1 MTIRVYV
8 ESAKT
13 EEFSGTSTRTGK
25 NFCFFKQAVHAFL
38 PGSKFPK
45 EIELAHDTADKALRP
60 GEYSLDVEAALTVD
74 RFGGLGIDSRKL
86 QFVPAESKP
95 AAVSQAK

>member
-1 MTIRVYV
+1 MSIRVYV
-8 ESAKT
+8 ESANT

-25 NFCFFKQAVHAFL
+25 AFCFYKQAVHAFL

-45 EIELAHDTADKALRP
+45 EIELAHDSADRALRP

-74 RFGGLGIDSRKL
+74 RFGGLGIHSRKL
-86 QFVPAESKP
+86 QFVPAAPKAV
-95 AAVSQAK
+95 AADK

>member
-1 MTIRVYV
+1 MTIRIYV

-13 EEFSGTSTRTGK
+13 DEISGTSSRTGK
-25 NFCFFKQAVHAFL
+25 NFCFYKQEVHAFL

-45 EIELAHDTADKALRP
+45 QIELAHDTADKALRP

-86 QFVPAESKP
+86 KFVPAEPKVASVNK
-95 AAVSQAK
+95 